1 MSAFYHA
8 LAPLSAMGA
17 AESRGSGA
25 GTAGRGTA
33 SVAGGAAPGVSA
45 ISGRK
50 RQYFFGIWEACSFL
64 FSRCAIDTE
73 VK

>member
-1 MSAFYHA
+1 
-8 LAPLSAMGA
+8 MGA
-17 AESRGSGA
+17 PESGA
-25 GTAGRGTA
+25 
-33 SVAGGAAPGVSA
+33 VAAADGSAAAGAAA
-45 ISGRK
+45 ISGRN